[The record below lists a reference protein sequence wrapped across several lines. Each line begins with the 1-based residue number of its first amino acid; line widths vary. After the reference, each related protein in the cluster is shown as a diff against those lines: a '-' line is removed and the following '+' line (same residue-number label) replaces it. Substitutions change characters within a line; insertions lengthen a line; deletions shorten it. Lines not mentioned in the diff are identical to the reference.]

1 MTTWKENEFLFYSNA
16 LNDNYLM
23 KNLKPAEMNLFMSLL
38 TKISRNAGSITEP
51 LTADFSMELDLQEI
65 GGKSSCE
72 RLTNRSRETLE
83 TLQRVQSCLVACSGS
98 FLNGS
103 KLITAPLFTKL
114 STDVDSGVLE
124 VLINKELVNE
134 YLKVDT
140 AEGGKG
146 EFTVINL
153 LKFIGLKKKASK
165 ALYCLLSQYQGFG
178 LVKLTVEDWKKALF
192 VPKNTVNSRFFE
204 RYMSPAI
211 EELETSGLFTNLK
224 LTKNSKRGA
233 KGITSCQI
241 NYKKV
246 GAKQLVHDMLEE
258 KTATQTASRE
268 AIQPTIQVEEPKE
281 PQKAPLTTVEASDST
296 PYAEDMF
303 GEPISKVEYEALE
316 GYMQEQCL
324 ILEGV

>member
-178 LVKLTVEDWKKALF
+178 LVKLKVEDWKKALF

-204 RYMSPAI
+204 RYLNPAI
-211 EELETSGLFTNLK
+211 EELEASGLFTNLK

-241 NYKKV
+241 TYKKV
-246 GAKQLVHDMLEE
+246 GSKQLVHDMLEE
-258 KTATQTASRE
+258 KTATQTA
-268 AIQPTIQVEEPKE
+268 
-281 PQKAPLTTVEASDST
+281 PLTTVEASDST
-296 PYAEDMF
+296 PYAKDVF
-303 GEPISKVEYEALE
+303 GNLLTKAEYEALDNDMKE
-316 GYMQEQCL
+316 LCKL
-324 ILEGV
+324 LEGV

>member
-51 LTADFSMELDLQEI
+51 LTTDFSMELDLQEI

-83 TLQRVQSCLVACSGS
+83 TLQRVQSCLVSCSGS

-134 YLKVDT
+134 YLKDDT

-146 EFTVINL
+146 EFTVLNL

-204 RYMSPAI
+204 RYLNPAI
-211 EELETSGLFTNLK
+211 EELEASGLFTNLK

-241 NYKKV
+241 TYKKV
-246 GAKQLVHDMLEE
+246 GSKQLVHDMLEE
-258 KTATQTASRE
+258 KTATQTAPRE
-268 AIQPTIQVEEPKE
+268 AIQSTIPVEEPKE
-281 PQKAPLTTVEASDST
+281 AQNAPLTTVEASAYALDAFGT
-296 PYAEDMF
+296 PIAK
-303 GEPISKVEYEALE
+303 SEYEALSKDLK
-316 GYMQEQCL
+316 QQCEL
-324 ILEGV
+324 LEGV

>member
-83 TLQRVQSCLVACSGS
+83 TLQRVQSCLVSCSGS

-211 EELETSGLFTNLK
+211 EELEASGLFTNLK

-241 NYKKV
+241 TYKKV

-258 KTATQTASRE
+258 KTATQTAPRE

-281 PQKAPLTTVEASDST
+281 PQKAPLTTVEASAYALDAFGT
-296 PYAEDMF
+296 PIA
-303 GEPISKVEYEALE
+303 KAKYEALSKDLK
-316 GYMQEQCL
+316 QQCL
-324 ILEGV
+324 ILEGE

>member
-1 MTTWKENEFLFYSNA
+1 M
-16 LNDNYLM
+16 
-23 KNLKPAEMNLFMSLL
+23 
-38 TKISRNAGSITEP
+38 
-51 LTADFSMELDLQEI
+51 
-65 GGKSSCE
+65 
-72 RLTNRSRETLE
+72 
-83 TLQRVQSCLVACSGS
+83 
-98 FLNGS
+98 NGS

-204 RYMSPAI
+204 RYLNPAI
-211 EELETSGLFTNLK
+211 EELEASGLFTNLK

-241 NYKKV
+241 TYKKV

-258 KTATQTASRE
+258 KTVTQTAPRE
-268 AIQPTIQVEEPKE
+268 AIQPTIQVEEPKSS
-281 PQKAPLTTVEASDST
+281 QNASDST
-296 PYAEDMF
+296 TTYALDAFET
-303 GEPISKVEYEALE
+303 PITKAEYEALE
-316 GYMQEQCL
+316 GYMKEQCL
-324 ILEGV
+324 ILEGE

>member
-1 MTTWKENEFLFYSNA
+1 
-16 LNDNYLM
+16 
-23 KNLKPAEMNLFMSLL
+23 
-38 TKISRNAGSITEP
+38 
-51 LTADFSMELDLQEI
+51 
-65 GGKSSCE
+65 
-72 RLTNRSRETLE
+72 
-83 TLQRVQSCLVACSGS
+83 LQRVQSCLVSCSGS

-211 EELETSGLFTNLK
+211 EELKASGLFTNLK

-258 KTATQTASRE
+258 KTATQSAPRE
-268 AIQPTIQVEEPKE
+268 AIQPTIPVEEPKE
-281 PQKAPLTTVEASDST
+281 PQKAPLTTVEASAYALDAFGT
-296 PYAEDMF
+296 P
-303 GEPISKVEYEALE
+303 ITKSEYEALSKDLK
-316 GYMQEQCL
+316 QLCL

>member
-51 LTADFSMELDLQEI
+51 LTTDFSMELDLQEI

-204 RYMSPAI
+204 RYLNPAI
-211 EELETSGLFTNLK
+211 EELEASGLFTNLK

-241 NYKKV
+241 AYKKV

-258 KTATQTASRE
+258 KAATQTAPRE
-268 AIQPTIQVEEPKE
+268 AIKPIIQVEEPKE
-281 PQKAPLTTVEASDST
+281 PQNAPLTTVEASA
-296 PYAEDMF
+296 YALDAF
-303 GEPISKVEYEALE
+303 GTPISKAKYEALSKDLK
-316 GYMQEQCL
+316 QQCL
-324 ILEGV
+324 ILEGE

>member
-51 LTADFSMELDLQEI
+51 LTTDFSMELDLQEI

-204 RYMSPAI
+204 RYLNPAI
-211 EELETSGLFTNLK
+211 EELEASGLFTNLK

-241 NYKKV
+241 TYKKV
-246 GAKQLVHDMLEE
+246 GSKQLVHDMLEE
-258 KTATQTASRE
+258 KTATQTAPRE
-268 AIQPTIQVEEPKE
+268 AIQSTIQVEEPKE
-281 PQKAPLTTVEASDST
+281 PQKAPLATVEASAYALDAFET
-296 PYAEDMF
+296 PITKA
-303 GEPISKVEYEALE
+303 EYEALDND
-316 GYMQEQCL
+316 MKEQCEL
-324 ILEGV
+324 LEGV

>member
-83 TLQRVQSCLVACSGS
+83 TLQRVQSCLVSCSGS

-211 EELETSGLFTNLK
+211 EELKASGLFTNLK

-258 KTATQTASRE
+258 KTATQSAPRE
-268 AIQPTIQVEEPKE
+268 AIQPTIPVEEPKE
-281 PQKAPLTTVEASDST
+281 PQKAPLTTVEASAYALDAFGT
-296 PYAEDMF
+296 P
-303 GEPISKVEYEALE
+303 ITKSEYEALSKDLK
-316 GYMQEQCL
+316 QLCL

>member
-204 RYMSPAI
+204 RYLNPAI
-211 EELETSGLFTNLK
+211 EELEASGLFTNLK

-241 NYKKV
+241 AYKKV

-258 KTATQTASRE
+258 KAATQTAPRE
-268 AIQPTIQVEEPKE
+268 AIQPIVQVEEPKE
-281 PQKAPLTTVEASDST
+281 PQKAPLTTVEASA
-296 PYAEDMF
+296 YALDAF
-303 GEPISKVEYEALE
+303 GTPISKAKYEALSKDLK
-316 GYMQEQCL
+316 QQCL
-324 ILEGV
+324 ILEGE

>member
-51 LTADFSMELDLQEI
+51 LTTDFSMELDLQEI

-83 TLQRVQSCLVACSGS
+83 TLQRVQSCLVSCSGS

-211 EELETSGLFTNLK
+211 EELKASGLFTNLK

-258 KTATQTASRE
+258 KTATQTAPRE
-268 AIQPTIQVEEPKE
+268 AIKPIIQLEEPKE
-281 PQKAPLTTVEASDST
+281 PQKAPLTTVEASAYALDAFGT
-296 PYAEDMF
+296 P
-303 GEPISKVEYEALE
+303 ITKSEYEALSKDLK
-316 GYMQEQCL
+316 QLCL
-324 ILEGV
+324 ILEGE